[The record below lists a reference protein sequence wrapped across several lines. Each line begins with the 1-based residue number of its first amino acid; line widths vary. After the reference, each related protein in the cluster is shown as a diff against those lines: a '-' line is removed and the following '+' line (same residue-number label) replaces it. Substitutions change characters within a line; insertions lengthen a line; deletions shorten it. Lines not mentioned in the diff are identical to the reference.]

1 VSEIDFT
8 PARPE
13 PLLIVIS
20 GPSGVGKD
28 AVIQRMKQRNLDFH
42 FVITMA
48 SRPPRAGEVEG
59 VDYFFVTKER
69 FEAMIQ
75 ADELLEYAEV
85 YGEYKGIPKSQVR
98 KAIASGKDMVMRLD
112 VQGAASIRKICPE
125 ALLIFLTVESEEDL
139 LSRLKM
145 RKSETAEALRM
156 RIETARQEFKRVN
169 EFDYFV
175 INRKNQLDDAVET
188 IKAIILAEHQ
198 RTQPRRV
205 SL

>member
-1 VSEIDFT
+1 VREIDFT
-8 PARPE
+8 PVQPE

-48 SRPPRAGEVEG
+48 SRRPRAGEVEG

-69 FEAMIQ
+69 FEAMVQ
-75 ADELLEYAEV
+75 ADEMLEYAEV
-85 YGEYKGIPKSQVR
+85 YGEYKGVPKSQVR
-98 KAIASGKDMVMRLD
+98 EAIASGKDMVMRLD

-125 ALLIFLTVESEEDL
+125 ALLIFLTVESEEVL
-139 LSRLKM
+139 ISRLKK
-145 RKSETAEALRM
+145 RKSETEEALRT
-156 RIETARQEFKRVN
+156 RIETATQEFKRVH

-175 INRKNQLDDAVET
+175 INRQDQLDEAVET